1 MMNIEIF
8 DNGAAFM
15 VEVNGL
21 IVEGFNTLGAAWNHI
36 AWMHKVASQ
45 EFTVGKNKVPV
56 KDWIDH
62 MVAIGFMESDC
73 GMHK

>member
-1 MMNIEIF
+1 MLNIDIY
-8 DNGAAFM
+8 DNGAGFM
-15 VEVNGL
+15 VTVNGM
-21 IVEGFNTLGAAWNHI
+21 IVEGFSTLGAAWNHI

-45 EFTVGKNKVPV
+45 EFTVGKKNVPV
-56 KDWIDH
+56 KDWIEH

>member
-1 MMNIEIF
+1 MLNVDIY

-15 VEVNGL
+15 ITVNGV
-21 IVEGFNTLGAAWNHI
+21 IVEGFSTLGKAWNHI
-36 AWMHKVASQ
+36 AWMHKVATQ

-56 KDWIDH
+56 QEWIEH
-62 MVAIGFMESDC
+62 MVRIGFMDSDC